1 MNAQASR
8 RDFAEA
14 KPLPPERS
22 AETAKSDDGTKT
34 PKEETK
40 TAAEGAPPAAA
51 PTPAMKK
58 RGGLRR
64 LLIISVPLVLAV
76 AGAFYWVTGGR
87 YVETDDAYVHQDRVT
102 VMPQVSGQ
110 IAKVDVAENQQVGAG
125 QVLFT
130 IDDSAYRAAVEQERA
145 NLESARLTVEKLKAA
160 YQQAVVDAQ
169 TMGDSVATAK
179 ATFDRQQ
186 ALVKHG
192 VSSQSTF
199 DDARLALQKAQ
210 GDQASAQQSVLS
222 AKAALAGDPDIP
234 TDQHPTVMQALAAL
248 HSAQL
253 DLDHTVI
260 RASEPGVVSQTDRL
274 QVGQYVTPSTSVMA
288 IVEADDSWVDANYK
302 ETDLTHM
309 RPGQPVT
316 VSFDAYP
323 DVSLD
328 GTVGS
333 IGAGTGS
340 EFALLPAQNATGN
353 WVKVVQRVPVRIH
366 IEKDAAL
373 PPLRAGMSADVTV
386 DTGKV
391 RGFPDFMQPVTA
403 ALGLDQWVRSENA
416 VAAAPAGDTTT
427 LAATKG
433 STEPAA
439 PATTT
444 GGAAGAT
451 RTQ

>member
-1 MNAQASR
+1 MNAQAR
-8 RDFAEA
+8 KQDLAEA
-14 KPLPPERS
+14 QPISRKKSPSVPKP
-22 AETAKSDDGTKT
+22 G
-34 PKEETK
+34 
-40 TAAEGAPPAAA
+40 EGE
-51 PTPAMKK
+51 PTPANDSAVSAEPQPLRK
-58 RGGLRR
+58 RRRPLRK
-64 LLIISVPLVLAV
+64 LLMIAVPLLLVI
-76 AGAFYWVTGGR
+76 GGGYFWVTGGR
-87 YVETDDAYVHQDRVT
+87 FVETDDAYVHQDRVT

-110 IAKVDVAENQQVGAG
+110 IAKVDVAENQTVDAGA
-125 QVLFT
+125 VLFT
-130 IDDSAYRAAVEQERA
+130 IDDSSYRAAVEQAKA

-160 YQQAVVDAQ
+160 YQQAVVDAA
-169 TMGDSVATAK
+169 TNKDSVATAK

-192 VSSQSTF
+192 FASQSTY
-199 DDARLALQKAQ
+199 DDAQLALQKAR
-210 GDQASAQQSVLS
+210 GDEASAEQTVLS
-222 AKAALAGDPDIP
+222 AKAALAGDPEIA
-234 TDQHPTVMQALAAL
+234 TDDHPTVLQALAAL

-253 DLDHTVI
+253 DLDHTVV
-260 RASEPGVVSQTDRL
+260 RASEPGVVSQTTLL

-288 IVEADDSWVDANYK
+288 IVEAGESWVDANYK

-309 RPGQPVT
+309 LPGQPVT

-323 DVSLD
+323 DVSID

-366 IEKDAAL
+366 IDRRDDL

-391 RGFPDFMQPVTA
+391 RGFPDFLSPVTA
-403 ALGLDQWVRSENA
+403 ALGLDDWIRSENA
-416 VAAAPAGDTTT
+416 VAATPRAG
-427 LAATKG
+427 A
-433 STEPAA
+433 STVSHTAEAGVA
-439 PATTT
+439 E

-451 RTQ
+451 LSR

>member
-1 MNAQASR
+1 MNAQPR
-8 RDFAEA
+8 KQDLAEA
-14 KPLPPERS
+14 KPLPADAP
-22 AETAKSDDGTKT
+22 AETAKSDDGA
-34 PKEETK
+34 K
-40 TAAEGAPPAAA
+40 TATGEAEPAAESAA
-51 PTPAMKK
+51 PDTASTPAKKK

-64 LLIISVPLVLAV
+64 LLIVSVPLVLAV
-76 AGAFYWVTGGR
+76 AGAYYWVTGGR

-102 VMPQVSGQ
+102 VMPQVSGE
-110 IAKVDVAENQQVGAG
+110 IAEVEVAENQEVGAG

-130 IDDSAYRAAVEQERA
+130 IDGSAYRAAVEQAKA

-160 YQQAVVDAQ
+160 YQQAVVDAR
-169 TMGDSVATAK
+169 TTGDSVATAQ

-210 GDQASAQQSVLS
+210 GDQASAQQAVIS
-222 AKAALAGDPDIP
+222 AKAALAGDPNIA
-234 TDQHPTVMQALAAL
+234 TDKHPTVMQALAAL

-253 DLDHTVI
+253 DLDHTVV

-274 QVGQYVTPSTSVMA
+274 QVGQYVTPSMSVMA
-288 IVEADDSWVDANYK
+288 IVEGDESWVDANYK

-309 RPGQPVT
+309 RAGQPVT
-316 VSFDAYP
+316 LTFDAYP

-328 GTVGS
+328 GIVGS

-366 IEKDAAL
+366 IEKDADL

-386 DTGKV
+386 DTGQV
-391 RGFPDFMQPVTA
+391 RGFPDFMEPVTT
-403 ALGLDQWVRSENA
+403 ALGLDQWIRSQNA
-416 VAAAPAGDTTT
+416 VAATRDEDGAK
-427 LAATKG
+427 LATTKG
-433 STEPAA
+433 SDAPVPA
-439 PATTT
+439 ATTT

-451 RTQ
+451 RSQ

>member
-1 MNAQASR
+1 M
-8 RDFAEA
+8 
-14 KPLPPERS
+14 
-22 AETAKSDDGTKT
+22 
-34 PKEETK
+34 
-40 TAAEGAPPAAA
+40 
-51 PTPAMKK
+51 
-58 RGGLRR
+58 
-64 LLIISVPLVLAV
+64 ISVPLLLVLA
-76 AGAFYWVTGGR
+76 GSYYWVTGGR

-110 IAKVDVAENQQVGAG
+110 ISKVDVAENQEVGAG

-130 IDDSAYRAAVEQERA
+130 IDDSAYRAAVEQAKA

-160 YQQAVVDAQ
+160 YQQAVVDAR
-169 TMGDSVATAK
+169 TTGDSVATAQ

-199 DDARLALQKAQ
+199 DDARLALQKAK
-210 GDQASAQQSVLS
+210 GDQASAQQAVIS
-222 AKAALAGDPDIP
+222 AKAALAGNPDIP

-248 HSAQL
+248 HAAQL

-260 RASEPGVVSQTDRL
+260 RASEPGVVSQTDKL
-274 QVGQYVTPSTSVMA
+274 QLGQYVTPSTSVMA
-288 IVEADDSWVDANYK
+288 IVEAGDSWVDANYK

-316 VSFDAYP
+316 MSFDAYP
-323 DVSLD
+323 DVTVD

-366 IEKDAAL
+366 IEKDAGL
-373 PPLRAGMSADVTV
+373 PALRAGMSADVTV

-391 RGFPDFMQPVTA
+391 RGFPDFMQPVTQT
-403 ALGLDQWVRSENA
+403 LGLDQWIDGYDSDATTDTAELRQTGA
-416 VAAAPAGDTTT
+416 TAAAR
-427 LAATKG
+427 
-433 STEPAA
+433 
-439 PATTT
+439 TTT

-451 RTQ
+451 RSQ

>member
-1 MNAQASR
+1 MNAQHR
-8 RDFAEA
+8 KQDLAEA
-14 KPLPPERS
+14 KPLAAEGP
-22 AETAKSDDGTKT
+22 AETAKSDDGA
-34 PKEETK
+34 K
-40 TAAEGAPPAAA
+40 TARDEATTAAPSAPPAAA
-51 PTPAMKK
+51 PTPARKK

-64 LLIISVPLVLAV
+64 LLIVSVPLVLAV

-87 YVETDDAYVHQDRVT
+87 FVETDDAYVHQDRVT

-110 IAKVDVAENQQVGAG
+110 IAKVDVAENQAVGAG
-125 QVLFT
+125 EVLFT
-130 IDDSAYRAAVEQERA
+130 IDDSAYRAAVEQEKA

-210 GDQASAQQSVLS
+210 GDQASAEQAVIS
-222 AKAALAGDPDIP
+222 AKAALAGDPKIP

-253 DLDHTVI
+253 DLDHTVV

-274 QVGQYVTPSTSVMA
+274 QVGQYVTPSMSVMA
-288 IVEADDSWVDANYK
+288 IVEADESWVDANYK

-316 VSFDAYP
+316 LTFDAYP
-323 DVSLD
+323 DVSLE

-353 WVKVVQRVPVRIH
+353 WVKVVQRIPVRIH
-366 IEKDAAL
+366 IEKDAQL

-386 DTGKV
+386 DTGEV
-391 RGFPDFMQPVTA
+391 RGFPDFMQPVTT
-403 ALGLDQWVRSENA
+403 ALGLERWVRSENA
-416 VAAAPAGDTTT
+416 VAATRNGDTT
-427 LAATKG
+427 LAATK
-433 STEPAA
+433 SSNEPAA
-439 PATTT
+439 TAAPT

-451 RTQ
+451 RSQ

>member
-1 MNAQASR
+1 MNAQAR
-8 RDFAEA
+8 KEDLAEA
-14 KPLPPERS
+14 RPIPSEQSPSIERANDAGKP
-22 AETAKSDDGTKT
+22 AASD
-34 PKEETK
+34 
-40 TAAEGAPPAAA
+40 AAA
-51 PTPAMKK
+51 PAAPKPAT
-58 RGGLRR
+58 RRRPLRK
-64 LLIISVPLVLAV
+64 LLIVAVPLLLAV
-76 AGAFYWVTGGR
+76 AGAYYWVTGGR

-110 IAKVDVAENQQVGAG
+110 IAAVDVAENQTVGAG
-125 QVLFT
+125 EVLFT
-130 IDDSAYRAAVEQERA
+130 IDDSAYRAAVEQEKA

-192 VSSQSTF
+192 VASQSTF
-199 DDARLALQKAQ
+199 DDARLALQKAE
-210 GDQASAQQSVLS
+210 GDQASAQQAVIS
-222 AKAALAGDPDIP
+222 AKAALAGNPDIA
-234 TDQHPTVMQALAAL
+234 TDDHPTVMQALAAL

-260 RASEPGVVSQTDRL
+260 HASEPGVVSQTTML
-274 QVGQYVTPSTSVMA
+274 QVGQYVTPSMSVMA
-288 IVEADDSWVDANYK
+288 IVEAGDSWVDANYK

-323 DVSLD
+323 DISLN
-328 GTVGS
+328 GVVGS

-366 IEKDAAL
+366 IDADAQL

-386 DTGKV
+386 DTGQV
-391 RGFPDFMQPVTA
+391 RGFPDFLQPVTT
-403 ALGLDQWVRSENA
+403 ALGLDAWIDSENA
-416 VAAAPAGDTTT
+416 VASTRDGGGATLAAAPAAND
-427 LAATKG
+427 AAT
-433 STEPAA
+433 
-439 PATTT
+439 ATQ

-451 RTQ
+451 RSQ

>member
-1 MNAQASR
+1 MNAEARSQ
-8 RDFAEA
+8 DLAEA
-14 KPLPPERS
+14 KPLASEEPAEVARS
-22 AETAKSDDGTKT
+22 KDG
-34 PKEETK
+34 
-40 TAAEGAPPAAA
+40 GAPPSGDPVSAADEKRPVAAAA
-51 PTPAMKK
+51 PAKK
-58 RGGLRR
+58 RRGGLRR
-64 LLIISVPLVLAV
+64 LLIVSLPLLLA
-76 AGAFYWVTGGR
+76 ATGSYYWVTGGR

-110 IAKVDVAENQQVGAG
+110 IAEVDVAENQPVDAGA
-125 QVLFT
+125 VLFT
-130 IDDSAYRAAVEQERA
+130 IDDSAYRAAVEQETA

-160 YQQAVVDAQ
+160 YRQAVVDAR
-169 TMGDSVATAK
+169 TTGDSVATAK

-210 GDQASAQQSVLS
+210 GDQASAEQAVIS

-253 DLDHTVI
+253 DLDHTVV

-274 QVGQYVTPSTSVMA
+274 QVGQYVTPSTSVLA
-288 IVEADDSWVDANYK
+288 IVEAGDSWVDANYK

-316 VSFDAYP
+316 VTFDAYP

-366 IEKDAAL
+366 IEKDAQL

-386 DTGKV
+386 DTGEV
-391 RGFPDFMQPVTA
+391 RGFPDFLQPVTT
-403 ALGLDQWVRSENA
+403 ALGLDRWVRSENA
-416 VAAAPAGDTTT
+416 VAATRDGDTT
-427 LAATKG
+427 LAATK
-433 STEPAA
+433 SRTAPAA
-439 PATTT
+439 TATTT

-451 RTQ
+451 RSQ

>member
-1 MNAQASR
+1 MNVRAGKEDLADARPIPSEQSPSIERAADADKPASG
-8 RDFAEA
+8 DAA
-14 KPLPPERS
+14 KP
-22 AETAKSDDGTKT
+22 
-34 PKEETK
+34 
-40 TAAEGAPPAAA
+40 AA
-51 PTPAMKK
+51 PQPSA
-58 RGGLRR
+58 RRHPLRK
-64 LLIISVPLVLAV
+64 LLIVSVPLLLAV
-76 AGAFYWVTGGR
+76 AGGYYWVTGGR

-110 IAKVDVAENQQVGAG
+110 IAAVDVAENQAVGAG

-130 IDDSAYRAAVEQERA
+130 IDDSSYRAAVEQANA

-160 YQQAVVDAQ
+160 YQQAVVDAR
-169 TMGDSVATAK
+169 TTGDSVATAR
-179 ATFDRQQ
+179 ATFERQQ

-192 VSSQSTF
+192 VASQSTF
-199 DDARLALQKAQ
+199 DDARLALQKAE
-210 GDQASAQQSVLS
+210 GDQASAQQAVLS
-222 AKAALAGDPDIP
+222 AKAALAGNPDIA
-234 TDQHPTVMQALAAL
+234 TDDHPTVMQALAAL

-260 RASEPGVVSQTDRL
+260 RASEPGVASQTTRL

-288 IVEADDSWVDANYK
+288 IVEAGDSWVDANYK

-328 GTVGS
+328 GVVGS

-366 IEKDAAL
+366 IDEKADV

-386 DTGKV
+386 DTGRV
-391 RGFPDFMQPVTA
+391 RGFPDVLQPVAT
-403 ALGLDQWVRSENA
+403 ALGLDSWIDGENA
-416 VAAAPAGDTTT
+416 VAARRDGGGAT
-427 LAATKG
+427 LATG
-433 STEPAA
+433 PAA
-439 PATTT
+439 SDAATPTQ

-451 RTQ
+451 FSQ

>member
-1 MNAQASR
+1 MNAQAR
-8 RDFAEA
+8 RQDFDEA
-14 KPLPPERS
+14 KPLSPEDP
-22 AETAKSDDGTKT
+22 AETAKSDDGAKA
-34 PKEETK
+34 PKDGAK
-40 TAAEGAPPAAA
+40 PAAEAAPPAAA
-51 PTPAMKK
+51 QAPARKN
-58 RGGLRR
+58 RGGIRR
-64 LLIISVPLVLAV
+64 LSIVSVPLVLAV
-76 AGAFYWVTGGR
+76 AGGYYWVTGGR

-110 IAKVDVAENQQVGAG
+110 IAEVDVAENQEVGAG
-125 QVLFT
+125 EVLFS
-130 IDDSAYRAAVEQERA
+130 IDDSAYRAAVEQEKA

-160 YQQAVVDAQ
+160 YQQAVVDAR
-169 TMGDSVATAK
+169 TTGDSVATAK

-199 DDARLALQKAQ
+199 DDARLALQKAE
-210 GDQASAQQSVLS
+210 GNQASAQQAVLS

-234 TDQHPTVMQALAAL
+234 TDKHPTVMQALAAL

-253 DLDHTVI
+253 DLDHTVV

-288 IVEADDSWVDANYK
+288 IVEADESWVDANYK
-302 ETDLTHM
+302 ETDLAHM

-316 VSFDAYP
+316 VAFDAYP

-328 GTVGS
+328 GIVGS
-333 IGAGTGS
+333 IGASTGS

-366 IEKDAAL
+366 IDKDAQL

-386 DTGKV
+386 DTGQV
-391 RGFPDFMQPVTA
+391 RGFPDIMQPVTT
-403 ALGLDQWVRSENA
+403 ALGLDQWIRSENA
-416 VAAAPAGDTTT
+416 VAATRDSDGAT
-427 LAATKG
+427 LAAKKG
-433 STEPAA
+433 SHETAA

-451 RTQ
+451 RSQ